1 MFRNYIQY
9 FLLILFV
16 SCQIP
21 DTKKEIKETN
31 QNSSCPKN
39 QEDFEKIFLFNEI
52 ENINKIS
59 LRAKHYPISNE
70 RRLDLFYPFIKN
82 KKGGYIGVGTDQNL
96 ILISWAK
103 SDYAYLID
111 FDWVAVYINKLHLL
125 FISNS
130 NSFEEFK
137 YFWFYKNKQ
146 KGQEIIQNKIIDKK
160 EQEKYFYVY
169 KIGLESMPERF
180 SDLEYITKNFNFISY
195 HNNPEDFNYLKKLI
209 EENKIHPV
217 LGDINGNTILKK
229 IGDSSKKICIPI
241 RILYLSNA
249 EEYYRYPK
257 SFRENISNL
266 FIDEDSLI
274 IRTVTSGALEF
285 GYPDGEKF
293 KEIPF
298 HYNIQKIKD
307 LIEWFEEENLWIYA
321 MLKKNRI
328 ELQKGLSFLKRNLE
342 KEVITP

>member
-1 MFRNYIQY
+1 MNHNYIKY
-9 FLLILFV
+9 FFLILFI

-21 DTKKEIKETN
+21 NSKEEIKETN
-31 QNSSCPKN
+31 QNQFCPKT
-39 QEDFEKIFLFNEI
+39 QEEFEKVFLFKDKEDI
-52 ENINKIS
+52 INKTS
-59 LRAKHYPISNE
+59 LRAKHYPTSNE
-70 RRLDLFYPFIKN
+70 RRLDLFYPYIKN

-111 FDWVAVYINKLHLL
+111 FDWVAVYINYLHLL

-137 YFWFYKNKQ
+137 NFWYYKNK
-146 KGQEIIQNKIIDKK
+146 KRAEEIIQNKIIEKE

-169 KIGLESMPERF
+169 KIGLKSMPERF

-209 EENKIHPV
+209 EENKIYPV
-217 LGDINGNTILKK
+217 LGDINGNTILQK
-229 IGDSSKKICIPI
+229 IGESSKKLCIPI

-257 SFRENISNL
+257 SFRDNISNL

-274 IRTVTSGALEF
+274 IRTVTSGAFEF
-285 GYPDGEKF
+285 GYPDGEKY

-298 HYNIQKIKD
+298 HYNIQEIKD
-307 LIEWFEEENLWIYA
+307 LINWFEEENLWIYS

-328 ELQKGLSFLKRNLE
+328 DIQKGLSILK
-342 KEVITP
+342 KI